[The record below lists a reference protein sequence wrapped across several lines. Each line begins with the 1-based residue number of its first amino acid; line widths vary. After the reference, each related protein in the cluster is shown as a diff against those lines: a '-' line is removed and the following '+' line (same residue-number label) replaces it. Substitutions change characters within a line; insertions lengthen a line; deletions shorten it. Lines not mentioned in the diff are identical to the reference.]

1 MIRHTL
7 KSNFILYLPVDFSEK
22 ELQDK
27 PIWKLDAYVMKIP

>member
-7 KSNFILYLPVDFSEK
+7 KSNFILCLHVDFSEK

-27 PIWKLDAYVMKIP
+27 PIWKLDAYAIKIP

>member
-7 KSNFILYLPVDFSEK
+7 KSNFILYLPVDVSEK

-27 PIWKLDAYVMKIP
+27 PIWKSDTTS